1 MKAIVYSQYGP
12 PEVLK
17 LQEVARPT
25 PKDEEVLVR
34 IHATTVNSANWRLR
48 KADPFI
54 IRLMYGITKPRNPIL
69 GNEFAGE
76 IVAVGKD
83 VIRFEKGDKVFG
95 YTDFGTYAEYVSV
108 SEEGVIARLP
118 ESLHFEEAAA
128 IPNGALTAL
137 HFLRKADVKPGQS
150 VLIYGASGSVGTY
163 AVQIAKYFGATVTAV
178 CSTRNVDMVASL
190 GADQVIDYT
199 QENYWEDGQ
208 YFDIILDAVGK
219 TFYAQAKQALVK
231 GGTFVTVAFVPSL
244 YLERIKE
251 NLLGDKKII
260 MSVTVETQRDLVFLK
275 ELIEIGKLKAVIDR
289 RYAFT
294 ETRAAHSYAESGH
307 KRGNLVVSVV

>member
-17 LQEVARPT
+17 LQDVARPE
-25 PKDEEVLVR
+25 PKDNEVLVK

-108 SEEGVIARLP
+108 SEEGV
-118 ESLHFEEAAA
+118 
-128 IPNGALTAL
+128 
-137 HFLRKADVKPGQS
+137 
-150 VLIYGASGSVGTY
+150 
-163 AVQIAKYFGATVTAV
+163 
-178 CSTRNVDMVASL
+178 
-190 GADQVIDYT
+190 
-199 QENYWEDGQ
+199 
-208 YFDIILDAVGK
+208 
-219 TFYAQAKQALVK
+219 
-231 GGTFVTVAFVPSL
+231 
-244 YLERIKE
+244 
-251 NLLGDKKII
+251 
-260 MSVTVETQRDLVFLK
+260 
-275 ELIEIGKLKAVIDR
+275 
-289 RYAFT
+289 
-294 ETRAAHSYAESGH
+294 
-307 KRGNLVVSVV
+307 